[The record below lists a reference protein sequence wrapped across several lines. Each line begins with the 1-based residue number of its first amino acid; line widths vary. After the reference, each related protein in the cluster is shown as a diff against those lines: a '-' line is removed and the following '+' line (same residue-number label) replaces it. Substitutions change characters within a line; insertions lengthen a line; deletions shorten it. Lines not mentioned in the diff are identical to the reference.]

1 METLTLLL
9 LVTMQR
15 NKGNTGPPT
24 VGYHATQQYRSGE
37 RIHGTIAATV
47 T

>member
-1 METLTLLL
+1 METLAFQV

-15 NKGNTGPPT
+15 NSKNTGFPT
-24 VGYHATQQYRSGE
+24 VGYHATQQYWSGD